1 MKNSCLIIAGEQ
13 SGEDHAL
20 TFFKELKQLSP
31 NTDFFGVGGDKLKAQ
46 NVELIY
52 HLNDFSS
59 MGITEVLAKL
69 PFYFKA
75 MDSIL
80 DQVDS
85 RKCKTAILIDFQGF
99 NLKLAKKL
107 KKRGVKVLYY
117 VAPQAWAWKAYR
129 AKSIQKAVH
138 TLFTIL
144 PFEKEWFKSRG
155 VKNIKAVKHPLRIEY
170 ANELDKLKQ
179 KNFGSFSERK
189 PRVLILPGSR
199 NSEVSLLL
207 PVFLKAKELIQEQV
221 DCDFGIVKTKSV
233 KEENY
238 KNVSKDIK
246 VFEASELLTA
256 CDWADT
262 CIATSGTVTLATGL
276 FGLPTVVSY
285 KLSVVNEMIL
295 RSIINYTGAVS
306 LTNIIHDKM
315 LFPEFL
321 HYEADRYNISREI
334 LKFLSDKE
342 LYNSTI
348 DSLSKTKD
356 LLSGDEFNTASFIS
370 GVINGS
376 E

>member
-20 TFFKELKQLSP
+20 TFFKELKGLCP
-31 NTDFFGVGGDKLKAQ
+31 ETDFFGVGGEKLKQ
-46 NVELIY
+46 EKVDLIY

-59 MGITEVLAKL
+59 MGITEVLVKL

-75 MDSIL
+75 MGRVL
-80 DQVDS
+80 AEVDS
-85 RKCKTAILIDFQGF
+85 RNCKTAILIDFQGF

-129 AKSIQKAVH
+129 AKAIQKAVH

-144 PFEKEWFKSRG
+144 PFEKEWFSSRG

-170 ANELDKLKQ
+170 SSKLNGLREK
-179 KNFGSFSERK
+179 SFESFQERK

-199 NSEVSLLL
+199 NSEVQLML
-207 PVFLKAKELIQEQV
+207 PVFLRAKKLIEEKIE
-221 DCDFGIVKTKSV
+221 CEFAIVKTKSV
-233 KEENY
+233 REENY
-238 KNVSKDIK
+238 INICKRTK
-246 VFEASELLTA
+246 VFDANDLIDA

-276 FGLPTVVSY
+276 FNLPTVVSY
-285 KLSVVNEMIL
+285 KLSVVNEIIL

-306 LTNIIHDKM
+306 LTNIVHNKM

-321 HYEADRYNISREI
+321 HYEADRYNISKEI
-334 LKFLSDKE
+334 LNFLKSED
-342 LYNSTI
+342 LYNSTVS
-348 DSLSKTKD
+348 SLSNTKK
-356 LLSGDEFNTASFIS
+356 LLSGDDFNTASFMAE
-370 GVINGS
+370 VINDK